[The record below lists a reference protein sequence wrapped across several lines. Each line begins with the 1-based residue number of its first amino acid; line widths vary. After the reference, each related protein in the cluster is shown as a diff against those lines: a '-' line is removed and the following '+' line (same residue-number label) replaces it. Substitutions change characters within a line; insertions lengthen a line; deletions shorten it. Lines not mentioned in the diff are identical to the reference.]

1 MAGAPQGNRNTA
13 LIVSAAVIVVLVGVI
28 AYMAGSRD
36 AASVSGQEEEQ
47 IRRDVIVN
55 EENVEEVIRELE
67 APRVRPG
74 NYEVKMNTTW
84 HFPDGVSPSTDAY
97 VENVTANTN
106 DVFFDVELSDT
117 DEVIY
122 ESPILP
128 RGTHTNEIVLMRDL
142 DPGEYP
148 CRIIYHLVDDNQ
160 KTLSTLRMKIMVVVD
175 G

>member
-1 MAGAPQGNRNTA
+1 MADVPRGNHNTV
-13 LIVSAAVIVVLVGVI
+13 LIASAAVIVVLIGVI
-28 AYMAGSRD
+28 AYMALSKN
-36 AASVSGQEEEQ
+36 AMSVNEQEAEE

-67 APRVRPG
+67 KSPVPPG
-74 NYEVKMNTTW
+74 SYEVKMNTTW

-128 RGTHTNEIVLMRDL
+128 PGTHTNKIALIRDL

-148 CRIIYHLVDDNQ
+148 CRVIYHLVDENQ
-160 KTLSTLRMKIMVVVD
+160 NTLSTLRMKITVIVD

>member
-36 AASVSGQEEEQ
+36 AASVSGQKEEQ

-160 KTLSTLRMKIMVVVD
+160 KTLSTLRMKITVVVD